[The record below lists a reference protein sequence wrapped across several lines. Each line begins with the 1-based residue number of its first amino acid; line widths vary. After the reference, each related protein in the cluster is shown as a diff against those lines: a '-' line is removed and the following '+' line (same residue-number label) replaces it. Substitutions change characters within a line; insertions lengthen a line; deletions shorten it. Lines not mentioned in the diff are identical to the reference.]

1 MNTLRLIG
9 VLLFV
14 SLLVSPAEARKQAT
28 AAHPDCNILFPCLD
42 VAPSARGERVVKAMG
57 GFGTA
62 KPVYERRSEITHG
75 RGRQADLGPISGQP
89 SRYIGGR
96 LVCALNVN
104 AALAERGIKGTGSAL
119 AKSFLH
125 WGRSAGGPVPGAV
138 IVSSRRGG
146 GHVAIVSRVVDGQ
159 VYAWN
164 ATGGRRGWREVL
176 YRKAVLDYRVPG

>member
-62 KPVYERRSEITHG
+62 KPVYERRSEITHQ
-75 RGRQADLGPISGQP
+75 RPRQAREQVAQTIVAHPAGCPARLFCGCGVAVRLLGSPVRSLWLARAWFKFPRAEPAPGM
-89 SRYIGGR
+89 
-96 LVCALNVN
+96 
-104 AALAERGIKGTGSAL
+104 AA
-119 AKSFLH
+119 
-125 WGRSAGGPVPGAV
+125 V
-138 IVSSRRGG
+138 RRG
-146 GHVAIVSRVVDGQ
+146 HVFAIEQVLGNGKVLAYDPNSGRHLTRIHVRSLSGYTVVNPR
-159 VYAWN
+159 A
-164 ATGGRRGWREVL
+164 
-176 YRKAVLDYRVPG
+176 